1 MTPLNPPTTPLEAGV
16 RTSRVARVA
25 LPMSRPRLFDYL
37 VEDASALA
45 VGLCARVPFG
55 PGEKTG
61 VIVALDP
68 AETLPREKLRPVRE
82 LLIDVPALPPAWLA
96 MAEFAARYYQHP
108 LGEVI
113 ATALPPGIRRAVRLP
128 RDEDPLLG
136 ATAEGRAALAGA
148 KKLTR
153 ALAAVSLSCSA
164 GAMRRSVMIDHLDEG
179 GATGLRDARNKG
191 WLEVV
196 APSSDIAM
204 LDAMQLNVEQAAAVE
219 TVSKS
224 FGRFESFLLHG
235 ITGSGKTEVYLHL
248 IAQALAQGKSALMLV
263 PEIGLT
269 PQLLERVSGRF
280 PGARLVALHSGLA
293 DGARSRGFVQVLRG
307 EVDIVLG
314 TRLSVFAPLPNLGL
328 IVVDEE
334 HDASFKQQEGL
345 RYSARDLAVWRA
357 RNEGFPIVLGSAT
370 PSLETWLHADAKR
383 YTRLSLTL
391 RAVAEAPPA
400 VKLIDT
406 RRIKLDQGLSPQ
418 LVDALRERLIRGEQS
433 LVFLNRRGYAPVI
446 ACPTCNWISACK
458 HCSANMV
465 FHQADAILRC
475 HHCGAE
481 EKVPRTCPVCGSHD
495 VHAFGRGTQRLE
507 ERLGEYFP
515 SARILRVDRDSVK
528 TSTQWEAV
536 RDQIDAGE
544 VDILIGTQML
554 AKGHDFPR
562 LTLVGIVGADA
573 SLYSSDYRA
582 PERLFQQLMQ
592 VSGRAGRAEL
602 PGEVLIQTE
611 FVDHPLF
618 RNLATHDFPTFAAM
632 QLGERKQAGFPPY
645 SYHAVLR
652 AEAPVLKDAVEFLK
666 AARSN
671 AQSIA
676 TANGSQVRLFDP
688 VPMRLVRRAR
698 LERAQL
704 VLEADSRPVLQALL
718 TEWILLLYAMRLP
731 RDLRWHLDV
740 DPGDL

>member
-1 MTPLNPPTTPLEAGV
+1 MSMP
-16 RTSRVARVA
+16 RIARVA
-25 LPMSRPRLFDYL
+25 LPLPKPRLFDYL
-37 VEDASALA
+37 VEAHEGLA
-45 VGLCARVPFG
+45 VGLCVRVPFG

-68 AETLPREKLRPVRE
+68 ADAPPRDKLRTVRE
-82 LLIDVPALPPAWLA
+82 VLLEVPPLPAQWLA

-113 ATALPPGIRRAVRLP
+113 ATALPPGLRRAVRLP
-128 RDEDPLLG
+128 REDDPLLA
-136 ATAEGRAALAGA
+136 ATAAGRAALAA
-148 KKLTR
+148 ASKLTR
-153 ALAAVSLSCSA
+153 ALAAVSLVCSA
-164 GAMRRSVMIDHLDEG
+164 GSMRRAMLLEQLDNARPGAASEG
-179 GATGLRDARNKG
+179 IRQARNKG
-191 WLEVV
+191 WLEVLAPGSNIV
-196 APSSDIAM
+196 AVDSFKAN
-204 LDAMQLNVEQAAAVE
+204 AEQAAAIE
-219 TVSKS
+219 RIGAAL
-224 FGRFESFLLHG
+224 GRFESFLLHG
-235 ITGSGKTEVYLHL
+235 ITGSGKTEVYLQL
-248 IAQALAQGKSALMLV
+248 IARCLLQGRSALMLV

-269 PQLLERVSGRF
+269 PQLLERVAGRF

-293 DGARSRGFVQVLRG
+293 DGARSRGFVQALRG

-314 TRLSVFAPLPNLGL
+314 TRLSVFVPLPNLGL

-357 RNEGFPIVLGSAT
+357 RQESVPVVLGSAT
-370 PSLETWLHADAKR
+370 PALESWLAADSGR
-383 YTRLSLTL
+383 YTRLSLSQ
-391 RAVAEAPPA
+391 RAVAEAPPS
-400 VKLIDT
+400 VRLIDT
-406 RRIKLDQGLSPQ
+406 RRLKLDQGLSPQ
-418 LVDALRERLIRGEQS
+418 MVEALRLRLERGEQS

-446 ACPTCNWISACK
+446 ACPSCNWISACP

-465 FHQADAILRC
+465 FHQVDAILRC

-481 EKVPRTCPVCGSHD
+481 APVPRTCPDCGSHD
-495 VHAFGRGTQRLE
+495 VMAFGRGTQRLE

-515 SARILRVDRDSVK
+515 AARILRVDRDAVK
-528 TSTQWEAV
+528 TPAQWAFV
-536 RDQIDAGE
+536 REQIDTGQ
-544 VDILIGTQML
+544 VDILVGTQML

-562 LTLVGIVGADA
+562 LTLVCIVGADA

-602 PGEVLIQTE
+602 PGEVLIQTA

-618 RNLATHDFPTFAAM
+618 HKLTEHDFPGFAAL
-632 QLGERKQAGFPPY
+632 QLAERRQAGFPPY
-645 SYHAVLR
+645 SHHAVLR
-652 AEAPVLKDAVEFLK
+652 AEASDLAQALDFLK
-666 AARSN
+666 HARELALSLQG
-671 AQSIA
+671 A
-676 TANGSQVRLFDP
+676 VRLFDP

-704 VLEADSRPVLQALL
+704 VVEADSRPALQAMLG
-718 TEWILLLYAMRLP
+718 EWMRQLYEVRLA

>member
-1 MTPLNPPTTPLEAGV
+1 MTSPEMGKKQANTQGT
-16 RTSRVARVA
+16 RVARIA
-25 LPMSRPRLFDYL
+25 LPLPKPRLFDYL
-37 VEDASALA
+37 VGDCAELA

-68 AETLPREKLRPVRE
+68 SDAPPREKLRPVRE
-82 LLIDVPALPPAWLA
+82 LLVDVPPLPDRWLA

-113 ATALPPGIRRAVRLP
+113 ATALPPGLKRAVRLP
-128 RDEDPLLG
+128 REDDPLL
-136 ATAEGRAALAGA
+136 ATTAEGRAALVAA

-153 ALAAVSLSCSA
+153 ALAAVSLSTSA
-164 GAMRRSVMIDHLDEG
+164 GPMRRSAMLEHLHEG
-179 GATGLRDARNKG
+179 AAEGIRGARSKG

-196 APSSDIAM
+196 AASSDIRM
-204 LDAMQLNVEQAAAVE
+204 LDAMQLNAEQAAAVAA
-219 TVSKS
+219 VSAALVAKPAA
-224 FGRFESFLLHG
+224 RFESFLLHG

-248 IAQALAQGKSALMLV
+248 IAEALALGKSALMLV

-269 PQLLERVSGRF
+269 PQLLERVAGRF
-280 PGARLVALHSGLA
+280 PGARLVSLHSGLA
-293 DGARSRGFVQVLRG
+293 DGARSRGFVQALRG
-307 EVDIVLG
+307 EADIVLG

-370 PSLETWLHADAKR
+370 PSLETWLHADAGR

-400 VKLIDT
+400 VKLVDT
-406 RRIKLDQGLSPQ
+406 RRMKLDQGLSPH
-418 LVDALRERLIRGEQS
+418 LLDALRERFIRGEQS
-433 LVFLNRRGYAPVI
+433 LVFLNRRGYAPVV
-446 ACPTCNWISACK
+446 ACPNCNWVSACK

-528 TSTQWEAV
+528 TPAQWEAV
-536 RDQIDAGE
+536 RRQIDTGE

-618 RNLATHDFPTFAAM
+618 RNLATHDFPGFAAM
-632 QLGERKQAGFPPY
+632 QLAERRQAGFPPY

-652 AEAPVLKDAVEFLK
+652 AEAPELKDAMEFLK
-666 AARSN
+666 AARSS
-671 AQSIA
+671 AAALES
-676 TANGSQVRLFDP
+676 GVRLFDP

-704 VLEADSRPVLQALL
+704 VLEADSRPVLQALM
-718 TEWILLLYAMRLP
+718 TQWITLLYAMRIP

>member
-1 MTPLNPPTTPLEAGV
+1 V
-16 RTSRVARVA
+16 TSPVLSPDGTLRVARIA
-25 LPMSRPRLFDYL
+25 LPLPKPRLFDYL
-37 VEDASALA
+37 VEDRDGLA

-68 AETLPREKLRPVRE
+68 ADAMPHEKLKPLRE
-82 LLIDVPALPPAWLA
+82 LLIDVPPLPGAWLA

-113 ATALPPGIRRAVRLP
+113 ATALPPGLKRAVRLP
-128 RDEDPLLG
+128 REDDPLLA
-136 ATAEGRAALAGA
+136 ATAEGRAALAAA

-153 ALAAVSLSCSA
+153 ALAAVSLVCSA
-164 GAMRRSVMIDHLDEG
+164 GPMRRSAMLEQLDE
-179 GATGLRDARNKG
+179 AAAASLRDARNKG

-196 APSSDIAM
+196 AAGSDIAM
-204 LDAMQLNVEQAAAVE
+204 LDAMQLNTQQAAAVE
-219 TVSKS
+219 TMSAAL
-224 FGRFESFLLHG
+224 GRFESFLLHG
-235 ITGSGKTEVYLHL
+235 ITGSGKTEVYLQL
-248 IAQALAQGKSALMLV
+248 IAATLAQGKSALMLV

-269 PQLLERVSGRF
+269 PQLLERVAARF

-293 DGARSRGFVQVLRG
+293 DGARSRGFVQALRG

-345 RYSARDLAVWRA
+345 RYSARDMAVWRA

-391 RAVAEAPPA
+391 RAVAEAPPV
-400 VKLIDT
+400 VKLVDT
-406 RRIKLDQGLSPQ
+406 RRMKLDQGLSPH

-446 ACPTCNWISACK
+446 ACPSCNWISACK

-481 EKVPRTCPVCGSHD
+481 EQVPRTCPTCGNHD

-528 TSTQWEAV
+528 TPAQWEAV
-536 RDQIDAGE
+536 RNQIDAGE

-618 RNLATHDFPTFAAM
+618 RHLASHDFPGFAAM

-652 AEAPVLKDAVEFLK
+652 AEAPELKDAVEFLK
-666 AARSN
+666 TTRMAAQLITTETSLP
-671 AQSIA
+671 
-676 TANGSQVRLFDP
+676 VRLFDP

-698 LERAQL
+698 QERAQL
-704 VLEADSRPVLQALL
+704 VLEADSRPVLQTLL
-718 TEWILLLYAMRLP
+718 SSWVMQLHAMRLP